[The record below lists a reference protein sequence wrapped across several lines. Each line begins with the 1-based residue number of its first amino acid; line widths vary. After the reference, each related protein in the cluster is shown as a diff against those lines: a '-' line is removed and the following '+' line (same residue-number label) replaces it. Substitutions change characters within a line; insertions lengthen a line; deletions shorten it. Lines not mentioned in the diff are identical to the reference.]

1 MHAAPDLIF
10 SERTFVIF
18 FFQRHLHWVATV
30 SNKLTFWVQQL
41 QCLGEHLEEAYLISQ
56 NINADTN
63 GLLCAN
69 ESLF

>member
-10 SERTFVIF
+10 SERTFVIIF
-18 FFQRHLHWVATV
+18 FRRHLHWVATA
-30 SNKLTFWVQQL
+30 SDKLTLWVQQL
-41 QCLGEHLEEAYLISQ
+41 QGLGEHLERAYLISE

-69 ESLF
+69 ETLF